1 VKILANCLR
10 IRAPFATVAF
20 AVAVLCLP
28 TVLAGQQSVRLTGYL
43 EHQFSANYYTNSG
56 WQQIDYDRV
65 RLDLNARAG
74 MGTRASAAVVYQLY
88 RGNTTIALAD
98 VLPPELAAL
107 ADTASVML
115 ETLHYLNH
123 AYVTIR
129 PGPVELTAGKQYLTW
144 GAAAVFNP
152 TELFRPKNILEPGY
166 EREGIGAVSAKLPL
180 GRLSDVRVAWVP
192 EGGFD
197 TSGKLLRVR
206 HHIAG
211 FDLSALVAEVYEEP
225 VPTEILALGG
235 ALERRRSFG
244 GDVTGELLGLGV
256 WTEAI
261 WSDFAGERW
270 VEVTTGGNYTLA
282 DGTRLLL
289 EGYYNGRGEW
299 EAPYTTTS
307 WLGRLSGNR
316 KTLGKGIL
324 VGNVTRPFGQLWT
337 LGMSAIGNVG
347 DKSSVLIPSIA
358 YSFAENVDL
367 MFNGQLYLG
376 EDGTEFGAGNYGGFV
391 RGRVYF

>member
-1 VKILANCLR
+1 VRNLANGLR
-10 IRAPFATVAF
+10 CRAPFAAVAF
-20 AVAVLCLP
+20 AAAVLCVP
-28 TVLAGQQSVRLTGYL
+28 TVLVAQQSARLTGYL
-43 EHQFSANYYTNSG
+43 EHQFSANYYSNSG
-56 WQQIDYDRV
+56 WQQIDYDRL

-74 MGTRASAAVVYQLY
+74 LGTRVSAAVVYQLY

-98 VLPPELAAL
+98 VLPQELAAL
-107 ADTASVML
+107 VDTASVTL

-180 GRLSDVRVAWVP
+180 GQLSDVRVAWVP

-211 FDLSALVAEVYEEP
+211 FDLSALVAEVYEQTI
-225 VPTEILALGG
+225 PTAIFGTTGVLA
-235 ALERRRSFG
+235 RRRTIG

-256 WTEAI
+256 WTEAT
-261 WSDFAGERW
+261 WSDLEGERW
-270 VEVTTGGNYTLA
+270 VEVTAGGNYTLE
-282 DGTRLLL
+282 DGTRLML
-289 EGYYNGRGEW
+289 EGYYNGRGESD
-299 EAPYTTTS
+299 APYSPAS
-307 WLGRLSGNR
+307 WLSRLSGNSR
-316 KTLGKGIL
+316 TLGERIL
-324 VGNVTRPFGQLWT
+324 VGNVTRPFGQLWQV
-337 LGMSAIGNVG
+337 GFSALGNVG
-347 DKSSVLIPSIA
+347 DKSAVLIPSVA

-367 MFNGQLYLG
+367 MFNGQLHLG
-376 EDGTEFGAGNYGGFV
+376 EDGTEFGAGNYGGFL

>member
-1 VKILANCLR
+1 MRRLAVGRPRFLQ
-10 IRAPFATVAF
+10 PVVVAL
-20 AVAVLCLP
+20 AVAVLFGP
-28 TVLAGQQSVRLTGYL
+28 VAVNAQQSVRLTGYL
-43 EHQFSANYYTNSG
+43 EHQFSANYYSNSG
-56 WQQIDYDRV
+56 WQQMDYDRV

-74 MGTRASAAVVYQLY
+74 RGTRVSAAVVYQLY

-98 VLPPELAAL
+98 VLPEELAAL
-107 ADTASVML
+107 ADTVSVTL

-166 EREGIGAVSAKLPL
+166 EREGVGAVSAKLPL
-180 GRLSDVRVAWVP
+180 GQLSDVRVAWVP

-211 FDLSALVAEVYEEP
+211 FDLSALVAEVYEQTI
-225 VPTEILALGG
+225 PTGILGIAG
-235 ALERRRSFG
+235 ALERRRSVG

-270 VEVTTGGNYTLA
+270 IEVTTGGNYTLA

-289 EGYYNGRGEW
+289 EGYFNGRGEW
-299 EAPYTTTS
+299 EAPYTTAS
-307 WLGRLSGNR
+307 WLARLSGSR
-316 KTLGKGIL
+316 RTLGKGIL
-324 VGNVTRPFGQLWT
+324 VGNVSRPFGQLWN
-337 LGMSAIGNVG
+337 LGVSAIGNVG
-347 DKSSVLIPSIA
+347 DQSSVLVPSIA

-367 MFNGQLYLG
+367 MFNGLLYLG
-376 EDGTEFGAGNYGGFV
+376 EDGTEFGAGNYGGFL

>member
-1 VKILANCLR
+1 MRLFEAACFG
-10 IRAPFATVAF
+10 RAQSATMVVA
-20 AVAVLCLP
+20 AAVLLGP
-28 TVLAGQQSVRLTGYL
+28 VLTTAQQSARLTGYV
-43 EHQFSANYYTNSG
+43 EHQFSANHYSGSG
-56 WQQIDYDRV
+56 WKQIDYDRL

-74 MGTRASAAVVYQLY
+74 RRTRASAAVVYQLY

-98 VLPPELAAL
+98 VLPDELSAL
-107 ADTASVML
+107 VDTASVTL

-166 EREGIGAVSAKLPL
+166 EREGIGAVSVKLPL
-180 GRLSDVRVAWVP
+180 GQLSDVRVAWVP

-211 FDLSALVAEVYEEP
+211 FDLSGLVAEVYQQP
-225 VPTEILALGG
+225 LPAAIIGAGG
-235 ALERRRSFG
+235 ALVRRRTLG
-244 GDVTGELLGLGV
+244 GDVTGEILGLGV
-256 WTEAI
+256 WAEAT

-270 VEVTTGGNYTLA
+270 IEVTAGGNYTLA

-289 EGYYNGRGEW
+289 EGFYNGRGEW
-299 EAPYTTTS
+299 DAPYTAAS
-307 WLGRLSGNR
+307 WLSRLSGTR
-316 KTLGKGIL
+316 RTLGKGIL
-324 VGNVTRPFGQLWT
+324 VGNVSRPFGQLWS
-337 LGMSAIGNVG
+337 LGLSALGNVG
-347 DKSSVLIPSIA
+347 DKSTVLIPSII

-367 MFNGQLYLG
+367 LFNGLIYVG
-376 EDGTEFGAGNYGGFV
+376 GNGTEFGADSYGGFV